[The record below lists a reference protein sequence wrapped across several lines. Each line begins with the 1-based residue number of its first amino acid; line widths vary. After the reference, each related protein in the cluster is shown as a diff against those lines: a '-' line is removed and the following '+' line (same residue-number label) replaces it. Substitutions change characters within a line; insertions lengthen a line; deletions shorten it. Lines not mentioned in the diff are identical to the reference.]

1 MRSKEVSYCMKK
13 YKTNDLG
20 FSLVELIIVVAI
32 MSLFLGMTGY
42 GLSLSSGKP
51 AEECARKLAACIQ
64 HGRTTTMGKY
74 RNIITISKESASG
87 QIVVREKVTINIEDD
102 GAGNLTE
109 QTSERSSTVGSK
121 GVKIEYS
128 TDGGSSYTELAEGNS
143 ITLRFDSGSGALKKT
158 ALGDTAY
165 YTTFKIS
172 KANKE
177 KYVMIEALTG
187 RVTVSDTV
195 PAAP

>member
-1 MRSKEVSYCMKK
+1 MKK

-32 MSLFLGMTGY
+32 ISLFVGMTGY

-74 RNIITISKESASG
+74 RNIITISKESGSE
-87 QIVVREKVTINIEDD
+87 QIVVKEMVTVNIEDD
-102 GAGNLTE
+102 GTE

-128 TDGGSSYTELAEGNS
+128 TDGGSSYTELTAGSS

-158 ALGDTAY
+158 APGDTY

-177 KYVMIEALTG
+177 KYVMIETLTG
-187 RVTVSDTV
+187 RVTVVDTA
-195 PAAP
+195 PAIP

>member
-1 MRSKEVSYCMKK
+1 MSKGGAYCMRK
-13 YKTNDLG
+13 YQTNDLG

-74 RNIITISKESASG
+74 RNIITISKEAGSE
-87 QIVVREKVTINIEDD
+87 QIVIKETVTISIAFD
-102 GAGNLTE
+102 GTE

-121 GVKIEYS
+121 GVKVEYS
-128 TDGGSSYTELAEGNS
+128 TDGGSSFTELTAGSS

-158 ALGDTAY
+158 APGDTY
-165 YTTFKIS
+165 YTTFRIS
-172 KANKE
+172 KANKV
-177 KYVMIEALTG
+177 KYVTIEPLTG
-187 RVTVSDTV
+187 RVAVLDELSGT
-195 PAAP
+195 P